1 MEVDVTRG
9 GIGFEEFDQGDER
22 DHVHHGWL
30 ETMRVRKV
38 KALLVGDG
46 GSEEGVG
53 VEEDEGFPIPR
64 RTKKPRRKARRVKG
78 EALASTRVRK
88 SAVLPVTRVLWLGW
102 A

>member
-1 MEVDVTRG
+1 MEVKVTRG
-9 GIGFEEFDQGDER
+9 GIGFGEFDQGDER

-30 ETMRVRKV
+30 ETMRV

-46 GSEEGVG
+46 GSEEGDG

-64 RTKKPRRKARRVKG
+64 RTKKPRRKARRVEG

-88 SAVLPVTRVLWLGW
+88 SAVLP
-102 A
+102 